1 MTDTTQGDEQAK
13 RAELISR
20 LEVEQGSRELS
31 DLVLLSLGYE
41 LKPAQA
47 TSRLNR
53 LYIELLKDNE
63 DWALAGIT
71 TIKQIRN
78 NPIDI
83 HELSSTM
90 VWYHPGGRVQLLSE
104 RPDPTRSVDDT
115 KLLQPDGYAIRLSVN
130 SKMTDVEIYNK
141 DWMGECSAK
150 TEENARSIA
159 ILKAH
164 NHENDHL

>member
-1 MTDTTQGDEQAK
+1 MTDLITRLEQA
-13 RAELISR
+13 ET
-20 LEVEQGSRELS
+20 GSRELS
-31 DLVLLSLGYE
+31 DEVLLSLGYE
-41 LKPAQA
+41 LKPA
-47 TSRLNR
+47 
-53 LYIELLKDNE
+53 
-63 DWALAGIT
+63 
-71 TIKQIRN
+71 
-78 NPIDI
+78 

-150 TEENARSIA
+150 TEENARCIA

-164 NHENDHL
+164 EHG